1 MCAPL
6 SRIQGSALVQ
16 NLSQDLPA
24 GKYRPSGGSRLATRD
39 TATGPLTRK
48 ICYRSWTLAPAAASK
63 SSRPEQAERGKFASF
78 GHRRSV
84 VKVKRP
90 VGLGACVALME
101 HDRLDVM
108 GATTTEECSISIPT
122 SPSSTLTSEVT
133 SKFSRWRNWRP
144 RGERWEKRNGAA
156 GLAAVGKQAEPAA
169 RAVRINGDWFL
180 ILC

>member
-6 SRIQGSALVQ
+6 RRIQGSALVQ

-101 HDRLDVM
+101 HDRLGVM
-108 GATTTEECSISIPT
+108 GATTMEECSISIPT
-122 SPSSTLTSEVT
+122 SPSSTPTSEVI
-133 SKFSRWRNWRP
+133 
-144 RGERWEKRNGAA
+144 EILEVEK
-156 GLAAVGKQAEPAA
+156 LAASRRKVGEAKRRSRPSSCGQTS
-169 RAVRINGDWFL
+169 RTSCKSR
-180 ILC
+180 